1 MSKNQTLGRNS
12 ASVLVRLAATPDR
25 VPVPSGVALRSAEEQ
40 LLWGQITKAR
50 PHDSWREF
58 DLVMVAKI
66 VGLVA
71 DIRRIAAEIDRID
84 PLPTGELDMAELK
97 PWIEVQG
104 ILTRRLLAL
113 TRCLGLT
120 QLGHFTGKGIG
131 LPIPLISRQ
140 DSHAT

>member
-25 VPVPSGVALRSAEEQ
+25 VPLPSGVVLRSAEE
-40 LLWGQITKAR
+40 LVLWGQITKAR
-50 PHDSWREF
+50 PHGSWREF

-71 DIRRIAAEIDRID
+71 DIRRIAAEIDRLD
-84 PLPTGELDMAELK
+84 PLPTGELDMTVIK

-104 ILTRRLLAL
+104 VLIRRLLAL

-120 QLGHFTGKGIG
+120 QVGHLTGKGSQAVAG
-131 LPIPLISRQ
+131 ADLLAS
-140 DSHAT
+140 